1 MIIINS
7 IVLVFIIIT
16 DRLSKTWAYEYL
28 REAEPIP
35 VLNNLFELRYSENT
49 GMAFSLLSDKPR
61 FLFTLVLLIILGI
74 FYHIVKQKTLDLSI
88 AFILAGGL
96 GNLMDRLIYG
106 FVVDFINPLFV
117 DFAIFNVADIA
128 LNIGVALLI
137 IQYFTS
143 KKKNNG

>member
-7 IVLVFIIIT
+7 IVLIFIIII

-28 REAEPIP
+28 REAEPIS

-49 GMAFSLLSDKPR
+49 GMAFSLLNDKPG
-61 FLFTLVLLIILGI
+61 FLFTLVSLIILTI
-74 FYHIVKQKTLDLSI
+74 FYYIIKQKKLDLSI

-117 DFAIFNVADIA
+117 NFAIFNVADIA

-143 KKKNNG
+143 KNKND